1 MSRHRSRHH
10 DTQERH
16 RERSRSPQPR
26 AASLEIHSSEKDKWR
41 ERHKRRESGGE
52 EGRTRR
58 REKRDEGIEK
68 GEEKRRGRG
77 HHGSEE
83 RRDGHKEE
91 GREGDG
97 LKREG
102 GRRGEEE
109 VRRKEEVERRREGE
123 EGSRRN
129 RDENRGRERRGQ
141 EEVENWT
148 RASGIDRA
156 GERDTLGSRRDEERR
171 QKREQRTKEDEEATS
186 YEFGGEGGR
195 EGSDR
200 NNEEPGEM
208 EEPSFALSGKLTA
221 ETNTYRGV
229 VIKYSE
235 PGEARQPTTRWRLY
249 QFKGDEVLPTLYVH
263 RQSAYLIGRDRRVVD
278 LPVDHP
284 SCSGQ
289 HAVLQYRL
297 VTYEKNDGSVGKR
310 VRPYLI
316 DLESTN
322 GTYINNQRIESARY
336 WELKEQDMIKFGFSS
351 REYIILHENS
361 KDAATA
367 VDATDDQP

>member
-1 MSRHRSRHH
+1 MI
-10 DTQERH
+10 
-16 RERSRSPQPR
+16 
-26 AASLEIHSSEKDKWR
+26 LE
-41 ERHKRRESGGE
+41 
-52 EGRTRR
+52 
-58 REKRDEGIEK
+58 
-68 GEEKRRGRG
+68 
-77 HHGSEE
+77 
-83 RRDGHKEE
+83 
-91 GREGDG
+91 
-97 LKREG
+97 
-102 GRRGEEE
+102 
-109 VRRKEEVERRREGE
+109 
-123 EGSRRN
+123 
-129 RDENRGRERRGQ
+129 
-141 EEVENWT
+141 
-148 RASGIDRA
+148 
-156 GERDTLGSRRDEERR
+156 
-171 QKREQRTKEDEEATS
+171 REQRIKEDEEANN

-200 NNEEPGEM
+200 NKEEEP

-235 PGEARQPTTRWRLY
+235 PAEARQPTTRWRLY

-297 VTYEKNDGSVGKR
+297 VTYEKSDGSVGKR